1 MTTPK
6 LNPLSQFSKKTARYI
21 KIPSQ
26 GAGYQKGIHLSDSG
40 ELAVYPMTARDE
52 LMLKSPDA
60 LLNGQAVISVLRNCV
75 PDIADP
81 SEILVTDL
89 DAIMVAIRMATYS
102 DVMEMVLECSNC
114 NHKNTVDL
122 NLPSLLDQQ
131 TYWVGITEVEMP
143 SGIKVRL
150 RPYNVRDKNRM
161 SITSF
166 DQMNRLN
173 QIDQQAGQTS
183 DKIISAN
190 ESFNN
195 LIDLSLDLVAR
206 SIEVAITPT
215 GDEITDLATIKEWV
229 LDLSKADFALIDSAL
244 RELVK
249 IGVPK
254 SMNVKC
260 DNCSTVFEAGI
271 NFNPSDFF
279 A

>member
-1 MTTPK
+1 MSTPK
-6 LNPLSQFSKKTARYI
+6 LNPLSQFNKKTARYI

-60 LLNGQAVISVLRNCV
+60 LLNGQAVTSVLRNCV

-81 SEILVTDL
+81 NEILVTDL

-102 DVMEMVLECSNC
+102 DVMEMSIECTNC
-114 NHKNTVDL
+114 THKNTVDL

-131 TYWVGITEVEMP
+131 TYWVGLTEVQMA

-161 SITSF
+161 SISSF
-166 DQMNRLN
+166 DQMNNLN
-173 QIDQQAGQTS
+173 QIDQQNSAATE
-183 DKIISAN
+183 KIMAAN
-190 ESFNN
+190 ESFTN
-195 LIDLSLDLVAR
+195 LINLSLDLVAR

-215 GDEITDLATIKEWV
+215 GEEITDFATIKDWV
-229 LDLSKADFALIDSAL
+229 LDLSKSEFELIDTAL
-244 RELVK
+244 RELAK

-260 DNCSTVFEAGI
+260 DKCATIFEAGI